1 MKQIAAKESRYY
13 KTFGEFLTDIAK
25 RYGSKTAVTSYHRGM
40 ERQDKS
46 FEELKEDSFR
56 FSKALLASGFGGKHV
71 ALVSENSYEWLTAY
85 FGIACAGGIACC
97 IDIEQASKIR
107 RGGDYLLSEP
117 GRYLRRHK
125 KEY

>member
-56 FSKALLASGFGGKHV
+56 FSKALLASGLEG
-71 ALVSENSYEWLTAY
+71 N
-85 FGIACAGGIACC
+85 
-97 IDIEQASKIR
+97 ASKIR

>member
-46 FEELKEDSFR
+46 FEELKEIP
-56 FSKALLASGFGGKHV
+56 SGFQKRSWPP
-71 ALVSENSYEWLTAY
+71 ALEESMWRWSARTAMN
-85 FGIACAGGIACC
+85 G
-97 IDIEQASKIR
+97 
-107 RGGDYLLSEP
+107 
-117 GRYLRRHK
+117 
-125 KEY
+125 